1 MTLTEYL
8 NKVLVSQTLKEDSP
22 ERVRLR
28 RHRAAVEKLLRET
41 FPDSSP
47 TIKYGGS
54 VAKNTLIKDAYD
66 LDIICYF
73 EHDDEKPGQSLADIY
88 RNVSEALSVSY
99 FVQPKRSS
107 LRLKG
112 KSDVDY
118 LEDFHVDV
126 VPGRYTDASRGD
138 CYIHQAE
145 GEKIRLKTNI
155 DKHIEHIRDSG
166 LTPIIRI
173 MKLWNVQNGIN
184 LKTFG
189 MELLVIEALKRHK
202 SASLGDQFTRM
213 LTKLREEAHSL
224 SIEDP
229 ANPAGN
235 LLSSLLDDGI
245 RNRLVSTATS
255 NLSQIE
261 DGNLT
266 ILFGDVA
273 TAENAIPL
281 ASIISSVGDRGTKP
295 WASE

>member
-8 NKVLVSQTLKEDSP
+8 NKVLESQALKEGSP

-28 RHRAAVEKLLRET
+28 QHRVDVEKLLRVK

-73 EHDDEKPGQSLADIY
+73 EHNDETPGESLADIY
-88 RNVSEALSVSY
+88 HNVNEALSTSY
-99 FVQPKRSS
+99 FVEPKRSS

-112 KSDVDY
+112 KSDIDY
-118 LEDFHVDV
+118 LQDFHIDV

-145 GEKIRLKTNI
+145 GEKTRLKTNI

-189 MELLVIEALKRHK
+189 MELLVIEALKQHK
-202 SASLGDQFTRM
+202 SASLGDQFARM
-213 LTKLREEAHSL
+213 LTKLRDEAYSL

-229 ANPAGN
+229 ANPTGN
-235 LLSSLLDDGI
+235 DLTSLLDDGM
-245 RNRLVSTATS
+245 RNRLMSTAAA

-261 DGNLT
+261 DGDLT
-266 ILFGDVA
+266 VLFGDVV
-273 TAENAIPL
+273 TAENAVPL
-281 ASIISSVGDRGTKP
+281 ASIISSVGDQGTRP

>member
-8 NKVLVSQTLKEDSP
+8 NKVLESQALKEGSL
-22 ERVRLR
+22 ERIRLR
-28 RHRAAVEKLLRET
+28 QHRADVEKLLRDA

-47 TIKYGGS
+47 TIRYGGS

-73 EHDDEKPGQSLADIY
+73 EHDDETPGESLVDIY
-88 RNVSEALSVSY
+88 RNVSDLLSSNYV
-99 FVQPKRSS
+99 VQPKRSS

-112 KSDVDY
+112 KSDRDY
-118 LEDFHVDV
+118 LQDFHIDV
-126 VPGRYTDASRGD
+126 VPGRYTDTSRGD
-138 CYIHQAE
+138 CYIHQTE
-145 GEKIRLKTNI
+145 GEKTRLKTNI
-155 DKHIEHIRDSG
+155 DKHIEYIRDSG
-166 LTPIIRI
+166 LTPIIRV

-189 MELLVIEALKRHK
+189 IELLVIEALKPHK

-213 LTKLREEAHSL
+213 LMRLQDEAHSL

-229 ANPAGN
+229 ANPTGN
-235 LLSSLLDDGI
+235 DLTSLLDDGM
-245 RNRLVSTATS
+245 RNRLMSTAAA

-266 ILFGDVA
+266 VLFGDVA
-273 TAENAIPL
+273 TTENAIPL
-281 ASIISSVGDRGTKP
+281 ASIVSSVGEGTRP